1 MTAMWQVIFYT
12 GFAVIAFY
20 FFLLRPVLQD
30 QKARRKA
37 VRQLQVGDEII
48 TTGGI
53 IGEVKDVIVPVD
65 GPTEL
70 ILEIAPGVRVRAI
83 TDSVLRRLSTL
94 ETEEAAQLPPN
105 PEGTTGNQGEVS
117 HTSA

>member
-30 QKARRKA
+30 QKERRKA
-37 VRQLQVGDEII
+37 VRQLQVGDEIV

-53 IGEVKDVIVPVD
+53 IGEVKDVVVPVD

-70 ILEIAPGVRVRAI
+70 IIEIAPGVRVRAI

-94 ETEEAAQLPPN
+94 E
-105 PEGTTGNQGEVS
+105 PEPSPATQSTAEGSPGEVS

>member
-30 QKARRKA
+30 QKERRKA
-37 VRQLQVGDEII
+37 VRQLQVGDEIV

-53 IGEVKDVIVPVD
+53 IGEVKDVVVPVD

-70 ILEIAPGVRVRAI
+70 IIEIAPGVRVRAI

-94 ETEEAAQLPPN
+94 E
-105 PEGTTGNQGEVS
+105 PEPASSSATQSEPTPGEVS